1 MHSDVAKSSADVED
15 ADIAASLCIIHE
27 IGEAEERVEQ
37 DKHGH
42 LIERFNVIRKAWFK
56 RFEPLQKEAHDQW
69 GVAQYGKLT
78 QHKVSHKDYC

>member
-15 ADIAASLCIIHE
+15 ANIAASLCIIHE

-42 LIERFNVIRKAWFK
+42 LIECFNVIRKA
-56 RFEPLQKEAHDQW
+56 
-69 GVAQYGKLT
+69 
-78 QHKVSHKDYC
+78 